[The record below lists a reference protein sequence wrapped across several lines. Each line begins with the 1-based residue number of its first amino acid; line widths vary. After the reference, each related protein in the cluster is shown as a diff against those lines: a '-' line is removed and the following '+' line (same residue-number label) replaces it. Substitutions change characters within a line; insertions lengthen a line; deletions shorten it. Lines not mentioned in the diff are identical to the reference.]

1 MDDKN
6 DLYTDI
12 VKIYFWNEKSLTLAK
27 KVSKKKYPDV
37 KHLSR
42 KQIFGIV
49 AKFEQWHKKRY
60 A

>member
-1 MDDKN
+1 MDDN
-6 DLYTDI
+6 LYNLYTDI
-12 VKIYFWNEKSLTLAK
+12 VKIYFENEKSLTLAK

-49 AKFEQWHKKRY
+49 AKIEQ
-60 A
+60 